1 MKETG
6 NWCTSSISS
15 VETYEISDRK
25 LHTSDPDSSECK
37 GHRAFVSSRSSA
49 PGSWSTGWCTRCAR
63 KRCKRTDIPIP
74 PPGKFRRVS
83 SWWRNRGFSSRRN
96 ICRRASRHS
105 PSYALPPAL
114 PRCPQIVPTG
124 HKNEVLKSMQHSE
137 IGPPIVQ
144 VTTGDKNGTLKSM
157 QRSRIG
163 LSTWT
168 YRRHEK
174 GLQINDTQSNRTIKL
189 NLQDTRMTSSKIN
202 ATVK

>member
-15 VETYEISDRK
+15 AETYEISDRR

-124 HKNEVLKSMQHSE
+124 DKNEVLKSMQHS
-137 IGPPIVQ
+137 Q
-144 VTTGDKNGTLKSM
+144 
-157 QRSRIG
+157 IG
-163 LSTWT
+163 LSNCT

-174 GLQINDTQSNRTIKL
+174 GLQINDTQSNKDHQIEPTGHKNDVL
-189 NLQDTRMTSSKIN
+189 KNQCN
-202 ATVK
+202 TVK